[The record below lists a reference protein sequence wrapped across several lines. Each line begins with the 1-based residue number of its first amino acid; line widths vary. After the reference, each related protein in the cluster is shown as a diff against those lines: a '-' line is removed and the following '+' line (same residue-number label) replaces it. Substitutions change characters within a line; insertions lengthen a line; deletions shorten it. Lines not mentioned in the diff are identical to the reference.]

1 MSPALFRRLHRW
13 IGLACAVTVLAAT
26 GSGILHVVMTWT
38 QSPPPRPQ
46 PAGTIDAAAVRIA
59 PAEAVERLGGRDLA
73 VQSLSLRTLG
83 GEPWYQVLTAGS
95 PVPLYVNALDG
106 REDAE
111 VDQRYA
117 VEIAARQFGA
127 FPLRWTRRL
136 DVFDS
141 EYISI
146 FRLLPVHR
154 IDVDDGQGT
163 RLYVST
169 QTGSVARL
177 TSDRRQFEANV
188 FSWFHKYSFI
198 RHKGWRDGLLVA
210 FTTLAFLTSLAGIAL
225 FFATR
230 RRTPS
235 LQIQ

>member
-1 MSPALFRRLHRW
+1 MKASTLRFLHRW

-46 PAGTIDAAAVRIA
+46 PSGAIDAAAVRVS
-59 PAEAVERLGGRDLA
+59 PAEAVERLGGRALA
-73 VQSLSLRTLG
+73 VQSLSLRTIG
-83 GEPWYQVLTAGS
+83 GEPWYQVLAAGS
-95 PVPLYVNALDG
+95 PVPRYLNAIDG
-106 REDAE
+106 REDAAS
-111 VDQRYA
+111 DQRFA
-117 VEIAARQFGA
+117 IEIASRQLDGA
-127 FPLRWTRRL
+127 SVLWTRRL
-136 DVFDS
+136 DAFDH

-177 TSDRRQFEANV
+177 TSDSRQFEANI

-198 RHKGWRDGLLVA
+198 RHKGWRDGMLVA
-210 FTTLAFLTSLAGIAL
+210 FTTIAFLASLAGIAL

-230 RRTPS
+230 RRAT
-235 LQIQ
+235 